1 MMDVRELLYRV
12 ANLRPLLIGAAAAVL
27 AYHLIVWAARKA
39 MKPAQKRLAAFS
51 GETTTAETV
60 VFGSKRH
67 RVRVAFQRLGI
78 DVKGWETAA
87 VWAGR
92 VIAGLGFVAA
102 LRMVG
107 LSWMVSAS
115 GVVAGALFFDGW
127 VTEQWRTMQNQIE
140 DEIPMFLLRMN
151 AVVKTT
157 PNIAVALE
165 EVSKTLVPKK
175 PLRAWVE
182 RLARALQQ
190 RGRKAL
196 AEAQEEAMV
205 LSPSLGVVVV
215 LLGRLAETGG
225 SGFADAF
232 GQAAD
237 SLSDVLDARVTA
249 RAKGASAQGT
259 LFILAGVTLLM
270 MVGMTNGGYANS
282 PVIQTMFAVSIVW
295 MTVGMIVVKKMLQEA
310 V

>member
-1 MMDVRELLYRV
+1 MGFQELLGRV
-12 ANLRPLLIGAAAAVL
+12 AVLRPWLAGAAAAFLVFHFVAWL
-27 AYHLIVWAARKA
+27 TRKA

-51 GETTTAETV
+51 GEATAAEAV

-67 RVRVAFQRLGI
+67 RIRVAFRRLGL
-78 DVKGWETAA
+78 DV
-87 VWAGR
+87 AGR
-92 VIAGLGFVAA
+92 EPLAMWLGRTASGVGFVLA
-102 LRMVG
+102 LRLAG
-107 LSWMVSAS
+107 LSWMVSWS
-115 GVVAGALFFDGW
+115 GVVAGALFFEGW
-127 VTEQWRTMQNQIE
+127 VTEQWRAMQNQIE

-165 EVSKTLVPKK
+165 EVSKTLSPKK

-196 AEAQEEAMV
+196 GEAQEEALV

-215 LLGRLAETGG
+215 LLERLAETGG
-225 SGFADAF
+225 TGFTEAF
-232 GQAAD
+232 GQAAE
-237 SLSDVLDARVTA
+237 SLGDVLDARVTA

-270 MVGMTNGGYANS
+270 MVGMTSGGYANA